1 MGHDSREIV
10 AAEVCRWARDMPEQ
24 LRAHIERRAGRLSA
38 RELVEVLPTLEKTA
52 EHWRRVVA
60 WWPDGGAFLFDLL
73 ARSES
78 MYAAAGG
85 DGRHEGA
92 KRDVRYQHLG
102 VAARKLDAAV
112 KSFQVALEKMPDA
125 RMMLHEAG
133 ESVAQDAD
141 DRAALEA
148 LRALAGGAWRGRL
161 QRALSILDGTEN
173 EGLAVGKLGSL
184 ERVKARSALR
194 KLPTRGGYV
203 RRTIVVA
210 CCRWEARER
219 SEGREPGDW
228 PMVALSEILS
238 AAGVERVGVKNLDDI
253 RREERPKVTA
263 AFEQS

>member
-1 MGHDSREIV
+1 MGRDSREIV

-38 RELVEVLPTLEKTA
+38 RELAEVLPTLKETA
-52 EHWRRVVA
+52 EHWRRVVT

-78 MYAAAGG
+78 LYAAAGG
-85 DGRHEGA
+85 DGRHEGT
-92 KRDVRYQHLG
+92 KRAERYDNLG

-112 KSFQVALEKMPDA
+112 RSFQVALEKMPDA

-133 ESVAQDAD
+133 ESFAPD
-141 DRAALEA
+141 DDGRAALEA

-184 ERVKARSALR
+184 ERVNARSALR

-203 RRTIVVA
+203 RRTIVEA
-210 CCRWEARER
+210 CCRWEAGER
-219 SEGREPGDW
+219 SEGRESGDW

-238 AAGVERVGVKNLDDI
+238 AAGAERVGVKELVDI
-253 RREERPKVTA
+253 RHEVRPKVTA